1 MPANFNEMYL
11 NHIALTVS
19 DSEEIEN
26 FYEDILSF
34 RLKRRF
40 LMDANIGW
48 KFFNRKKETEV
59 YFMECDG
66 VGLEIF
72 LSPEKGKKLFLHVCL
87 EYPNAKV
94 IHYKAK
100 KRGYKTEVKINPGR
114 NDTYFIW
121 DKSGNMFELKE
132 VSKND

>member
-1 MPANFNEMYL
+1 MNL

-34 RLKRRF
+34 RLKYKF
-40 LMDANIGW
+40 VMDANIGW
-48 KFFNRKKETEV
+48 KFFKRKKGTEV
-59 YFMECDG
+59 YFMESDG

-72 LSPEKGKKLFLHVCL
+72 LSPEKGKKLFLHVCF

-94 IHYKAK
+94 IHYKAN
-100 KRGYKTEVKINPGR
+100 KRGYKTEVKINPGKK
-114 NDTYFIW
+114 DTYFIW
-121 DKSGNMFELKE
+121 DKSGNMFELKDIQKG
-132 VSKND
+132 VKS